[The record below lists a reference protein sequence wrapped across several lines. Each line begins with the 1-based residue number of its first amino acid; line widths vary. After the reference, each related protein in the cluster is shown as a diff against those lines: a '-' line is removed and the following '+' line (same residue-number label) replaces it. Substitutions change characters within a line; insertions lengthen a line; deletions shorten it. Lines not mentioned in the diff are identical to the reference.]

1 MPTPTPQ
8 TRPVKPGDYVYL
20 IDGSGFIFRA
30 YHALP
35 PLNRRADGLPLNAVL
50 GFCNMLNKLLRE
62 IDAGERPTHIAV
74 VFDKGGRS
82 FRSEIYQDYKATRS
96 EPPSDLVPQFGI
108 IRQAVK
114 AFAVPCIEQEG
125 FEADDLIAT
134 YARLARE
141 VGAKVRIVSSDKDLM
156 QLVDEG
162 VTLFDTMKDREIGE
176 AEVIEKFGVPPGKVI
191 DVQALAGDSIDNI
204 PGVPGIG
211 LKTGAQL
218 IIEYGDLEG
227 LLAAAHL
234 IKQPKRRE
242 SLVAHADQARLSR
255 ELVRLRRDVPLEFPL
270 EDLAV
275 GQPDPKH
282 LIGYLKALEFFAL
295 VRRVA
300 PVLGADP
307 SAIDAVEV
315 TITGWSPPEGAEAQ
329 SPRQLPANRADRP
342 SPPESKPVVRPALK
356 PIDHQAYRTLT
367 EAKALADWIEAVYQ
381 AGQLAIAVRA
391 TAPDPMAGDLVGI
404 AMAIAPGEVAYL
416 PLAHRNSTGLDLAGG
431 TLRQLPFKE
440 SLDSLRPLL
449 EDPSLLKIGHDVKSA
464 ITVLARH
471 DIAVKAVDDTMLLSY
486 VLDSGRNGH
495 ELRELARLHLGHD
508 MMSTKEILGS
518 GRSAVTFD
526 LAPLDRATA
535 HAAEEAEATLRL
547 WELLK
552 PRLGRE
558 RRAAVYETLERPLL
572 GVLSAMEQAGV
583 LVDRQML
590 SRLSGELA
598 QKAAALE
605 AEIHGLAGGPFNIGS
620 PKQLGDILFGKMQLP
635 GGRKTATGAWST
647 DSDAL
652 ETLAEQGVE
661 LARKV
666 LDWRQLTKLKSTYA
680 DALPDHI
687 NTVTGRVHTSY
698 ALASTSTGRLS
709 SVEPNL
715 QNIPVRTEEGRR
727 IRTAFVAPA
736 GTSLVS
742 ADYSQIELRVL
753 AHIADIPQL
762 RHAFAEGL
770 DIHAMTAG
778 EMFGLPVEG
787 MDPLVRRR
795 AKAINFGIIYG
806 ISAFGLAAQLGI
818 GRDEA
823 GEYIRTYFRRFPG
836 IRDYID
842 ETKKLARERG
852 YVETIFGRR
861 MHFPRIASPNPS
873 ERAFQERAAIN
884 APIQGSAADIIR
896 RAMARMPEAL
906 TKAGLQSRMLLQ
918 VHDELVFESPKDEVE
933 ATMRLASEIM
943 EKAPEPALRF
953 GVPIQVDVRAAAN
966 WEEAH

>member
-1 MPTPTPQ
+1 MPTPVA
-8 TRPVKPGDYVYL
+8 RPVKPGDYVYL

-50 GFCNMLNKLLRE
+50 GFCNMLNMLLRE
-62 IDAGERPTHIAV
+62 IDAGQRPTHIAV
-74 VFDKGGRS
+74 VFDKAARS
-82 FRSEIYQDYKATRS
+82 FRSEIYKDYKAHRPD
-96 EPPSDLVPQFGI
+96 PPADLMPQFGL

-141 VGAKVRIVSSDKDLM
+141 AGATVRIVSSDKDLM
-156 QLVDEG
+156 QLVGAG
-162 VTLFDTMKDREIGE
+162 VTLYDAMKRKDIDE
-176 AEVIEKFGVPPGKVI
+176 ANVVEKFGVTPDKVI
-191 DVQALAGDSIDNI
+191 DVQALTGDSIDNI

-211 LKTGAQL
+211 IKTGAQL
-218 IIEYGDLEG
+218 ILEFG
-227 LLAAAHL
+227 SLDSLLAAADR

-242 SLVAHADQARLSR
+242 SLLAHADQARLSR
-255 ELVRLRRDVPLEFPL
+255 ELVRLRQDVPLEFPL
-270 EDLAV
+270 ESLGV
-275 GQPDPKH
+275 GEPDPKH
-282 LIGYLKALEFFAL
+282 LLGYFKALEFRDL

-307 SAIDAVEV
+307 SAIDPIDVE
-315 TITGWSPPEGAEAQ
+315 ITGWSPPEGVAAQ
-329 SPRQLPANRADRP
+329 ASRPLPANRADRP
-342 SPPESKPVVRPALK
+342 APPEPKPLARPAVK
-356 PIDHQAYRTLT
+356 PIDRKAYRTLT
-367 EAKALADWIEAVYQ
+367 EPKALADWIEEVYET
-381 AGQLAIAVRA
+381 GQVAIAVKTTSA
-391 TAPDPMAGDLVGI
+391 DPMTGELVGL
-404 AMAIAPGEVAYL
+404 AMAIGPGNAAYL
-416 PLAHRNSTGLDLAGG
+416 PLAHRNSTGLDLSGDA
-431 TLRQLPFKE
+431 LQQLPFRE
-440 SLDSLRPLL
+440 ALAMLRPLL
-449 EDPSLLKIGHDVKSA
+449 EDPSVLKIGHDVKSA
-464 ITVLARH
+464 ITVLARY
-471 DIAVKAVDDTMLLSY
+471 DIEVTAVDDTMLLSY
-486 VLDSGRNGH
+486 VLDSGRHGH
-495 ELRELARLHLGHD
+495 EARELAKLHLGHD
-508 MMSTKEILGS
+508 PLPLKEILGS

-535 HAAEEAEATLRL
+535 HAAEEAEVTLRL
-547 WELLK
+547 WALLR
-552 PRLGRE
+552 PRLARE
-558 RRAAVYETLERPLL
+558 HRTTVYETLERPLL
-572 GVLSAMEQAGV
+572 AVLSAMERSGV

-605 AEIHGLAGGPFNIGS
+605 AEIHDLAGGPFNIGS

-687 NTVTGRVHTSY
+687 NAVTGRVHTSY

-727 IRTAFVAPA
+727 IRTAFVAPQDA
-736 GTSLVS
+736 SLVS

-762 RHAFAEGL
+762 RRAFAEGL

-778 EMFGLPVEG
+778 EMFGLAVEG

-818 GRDEA
+818 GREEA

-842 ETKKLARERG
+842 ETKRLARERG

-906 TKAGLQSRMLLQ
+906 AKAGLRSRMLMQ
-918 VHDELVFESPKDEVE
+918 VHDELVFEASKDEVE
-933 ATMRLASEIM
+933 ATMRLARNVM

-953 GVPIQVDVRAAAN
+953 GVPIQVDVRAARN

>member
-1 MPTPTPQ
+1 
-8 TRPVKPGDYVYL
+8 V
-20 IDGSGFIFRA
+20 
-30 YHALP
+30 
-35 PLNRRADGLPLNAVL
+35 
-50 GFCNMLNKLLRE
+50 
-62 IDAGERPTHIAV
+62 
-74 VFDKGGRS
+74 
-82 FRSEIYQDYKATRS
+82 
-96 EPPSDLVPQFGI
+96 
-108 IRQAVK
+108 
-114 AFAVPCIEQEG
+114 
-125 FEADDLIAT
+125 
-134 YARLARE
+134 
-141 VGAKVRIVSSDKDLM
+141 
-156 QLVDEG
+156 
-162 VTLFDTMKDREIGE
+162 
-176 AEVIEKFGVPPGKVI
+176 
-191 DVQALAGDSIDNI
+191 
-204 PGVPGIG
+204 
-211 LKTGAQL
+211 
-218 IIEYGDLEG
+218 
-227 LLAAAHL
+227 
-234 IKQPKRRE
+234 
-242 SLVAHADQARLSR
+242 
-255 ELVRLRRDVPLEFPL
+255 
-270 EDLAV
+270 
-275 GQPDPKH
+275 
-282 LIGYLKALEFFAL
+282 
-295 VRRVA
+295 
-300 PVLGADP
+300 
-307 SAIDAVEV
+307 
-315 TITGWSPPEGAEAQ
+315 
-329 SPRQLPANRADRP
+329 
-342 SPPESKPVVRPALK
+342 
-356 PIDHQAYRTLT
+356 
-367 EAKALADWIEAVYQ
+367 
-381 AGQLAIAVRA
+381 AIAVKTTSA
-391 TAPDPMAGDLVGI
+391 DPMQGELVGI
-404 AMAIAPGEVAYL
+404 AMGLAPGNAAYL
-416 PLAHRNSTGLDLAGG
+416 PLAHRNSTGLDLSGDA
-431 TLRQLPFKE
+431 LQQLPFE
-440 SLDSLRPLL
+440 EALATLRPLL
-449 EDPSLLKIGHDVKSA
+449 EDPSVLKIGHDVKSA
-464 ITVLARH
+464 ITVLARY
-471 DIAVKAVDDTMLLSY
+471 DIEVRAVDDTMLLSY
-486 VLDSGRNGH
+486 VLDSGRHGH
-495 ELRELARLHLGHD
+495 EVRELAKLHLGHD
-508 MMSTKEILGS
+508 PLTLKEILGS

-526 LAPLDRATA
+526 LVPPDRATA
-535 HAAEEAEATLRL
+535 HAAEEAEVTLRL
-547 WELLK
+547 WALLR
-552 PRLGRE
+552 PRLARE
-558 RRAAVYETLERPLL
+558 HRTTVYETLERPLL
-572 GVLSAMEQAGV
+572 AVLSAMERSGV

-605 AEIHGLAGGPFNIGS
+605 AEIHDLAGGPFNIGS

-652 ETLAEQGVE
+652 DTLAEQGVE

-680 DALPDHI
+680 DSLPDHI
-687 NTVTGRVHTSY
+687 NPATGRVHTSY

-727 IRTAFVAPA
+727 IRTAFVAPQGA
-736 GTSLVS
+736 SLVS

-762 RHAFAEGL
+762 RRAFAEGL

-842 ETKKLARERG
+842 ETKRLARERG

-906 TKAGLQSRMLLQ
+906 LRAGLRSRMLMQ
-918 VHDELVFESPKDEVE
+918 VHDELVFEASKDEVE
-933 ATMRLASEIM
+933 ATMRLARDVM

-953 GVPIQVDVRAAAN
+953 GVPIQVDVRAARN

>member
-1 MPTPTPQ
+1 MPSPHD
-8 TRPVKPGDYVYL
+8 RPVKPGDYVYL

-35 PLNRRADGLPLNAVL
+35 PLNRRSDGLPLNAVL

-62 IDAGERPTHIAV
+62 IDAGERPSHIAV
-74 VFDKGGRS
+74 VFDKPARS
-82 FRSEIYQDYKATRS
+82 FRSAIYKDYKAHRP

-114 AFAVPCIEQEG
+114 AFAVPAIEQEG

-134 YARLARE
+134 YARLARAA
-141 VGAKVRIVSSDKDLM
+141 GAKVRIVSSDKDLM
-156 QLVDEG
+156 QLVSDG

-176 AEVIEKFGVPPGKVI
+176 AEVIEKFGVPPDKVI

-218 IIEYGDLEG
+218 ILEYGDLEG
-227 LLAAAHL
+227 LLAASHL

-242 SLVAHADQARLSR
+242 SLVTHAEQARLSR
-255 ELVRLRRDVPLEFPL
+255 ELVRLRQDVPLEFPL
-270 EDLAV
+270 ETLGVAD
-275 GQPDPKH
+275 PEPKH

-307 SAIDAVEV
+307 SGIDAIAVE
-315 TITGWSPPEGAEAQ
+315 IAGWSPSEGVDQPAR
-329 SPRQLPANRADRP
+329 PLPANRADRP
-342 SPPESKPVVRPALK
+342 APPEAKPVARPAAK
-356 PIDHQAYRTLT
+356 PIDHGLYRTLSDR
-367 EAKALADWIEAVYQ
+367 KALADWIEEIHE
-381 AGQLAIAVRA
+381 AGHVAIAVKTTVA
-391 TAPDPMAGDLVGI
+391 DPMQGELVGI
-404 AMAIAPGEVAYL
+404 AMAIAPGRAAYL
-416 PLAHRNSTGLDLAGG
+416 PLAHRNSPGLDLTG
-431 TLRQLPFKE
+431 TAVPQLPFGE
-440 SLDSLRPLL
+440 VLAVLRPLL
-449 EDPSLLKIGHDVKSA
+449 EDPSVLKIGHDVKSA
-464 ITVLARH
+464 LTVLARS
-471 DIAVKAVDDTMLLSY
+471 DIALKAVDDTLLVSY
-486 VLDSGRNGH
+486 VLDSGRHGH
-495 ELRELARLHLGHD
+495 EARELAKLHLGHD
-508 MMSTKEILGS
+508 MLKPKEILGS
-518 GRSAVTFD
+518 GRSAVSFD
-526 LAPLDRATA
+526 LVPLERATDL
-535 HAAEEAEATLRL
+535 AAEEAEVTLRL
-547 WELLK
+547 WTLLR
-552 PRLGRE
+552 PRLVRE
-558 RRAAVYETLERPLL
+558 HRASVYETLERPLV
-572 GVLSAMEQAGV
+572 GVLSAMERSGV
-583 LVDRQML
+583 LVDRQVL

-605 AEIHGLAGGPFNIGS
+605 AEIHVLAGGPFNIGS

-687 NTVTGRVHTSY
+687 NPATGRVHTSY

-727 IRTAFVAPA
+727 IRTAFVAPPGA
-736 GTSLVS
+736 SLVS

-806 ISAFGLAAQLGI
+806 ISAFGLAAQLSI
-818 GRDEA
+818 GREEA

-842 ETKKLARERG
+842 ETKRLARERG

-861 MHFPRIASPNPS
+861 MHFPRIASPNHS

-896 RAMARMPEAL
+896 RAMARMPAAL
-906 TKAGLQSRMLLQ
+906 AGAGLASRMLLQ
-918 VHDELVFESPKDEVE
+918 VHDELVFESSQAEVE
-933 ATMRLASEIM
+933 ATMRLARDIM

-953 GVPIQVDVRAAAN
+953 GVPIQVDVRAARN

>member
-1 MPTPTPQ
+1 MPTPQ
-8 TRPVKPGDYVYL
+8 TRPAKPGDYVYL

-82 FRSEIYQDYKATRS
+82 YRSEIYKDYKATRT

-125 FEADDLIAT
+125 YEADDLIAT

-141 VGAKVRIVSSDKDLM
+141 AGAKVRIVSSDKDLM
-156 QLVDEG
+156 QLVGDG

-176 AEVIEKFGVPPGKVI
+176 AEVIEKFGVPPAKVI

-227 LLAAAHL
+227 LLAASHL

-242 SLVAHADQARLSR
+242 SLVTHAEQARLSR

-270 EDLAV
+270 EELAV

-307 SAIDAVEV
+307 SAIDAIDVE
-315 TITGWSPPEGAEAQ
+315 ITGWSPPEGAEA
-329 SPRQLPANRADRP
+329 PPARPLPANRADRP
-342 SPPESKPVVRPALK
+342 SPPELKPMARPAMK
-356 PIDHQAYRTLT
+356 PIDHKAYRTLT
-367 EAKALADWIEAVYQ
+367 DGKALADWIEAVYE
-381 AGQLAIAVRA
+381 AGQAAIAVKTTSA
-391 TAPDPMAGDLVGI
+391 DPMAGELVGI
-404 AMAIAPGEVAYL
+404 AMAIAPGDSAYL
-416 PLAHRNSTGLDLAGG
+416 PLAHRNSTGLDLSGAS
-431 TLRQLPFKE
+431 LQQLPFKE
-440 SLDSLRPLL
+440 ALASLRPLL

-464 ITVLARH
+464 ITVLARY

-495 ELRELARLHLGHD
+495 ELRELARLNLGHD
-508 MMSTKEILGS
+508 LMSVKEILGS

-535 HAAEEAEATLRL
+535 HAAEEAEVTFRL
-547 WELLK
+547 WAMLK

-558 RRAAVYETLERPLL
+558 RRATVYETLERPLL
-572 GVLSAMEQAGV
+572 GVLSAMERAGV

-605 AEIHGLAGGPFNIGS
+605 AEIHALAGGPFNIGS

-727 IRTAFVAPA
+727 IRTAFVAPEGA
-736 GTSLVS
+736 SLVS

-762 RHAFAEGL
+762 RRAFAEGL

-778 EMFGLPVEG
+778 EMFGLAVEG

-842 ETKKLARERG
+842 ETKRLARERG

-906 TKAGLQSRMLLQ
+906 AKAGLKSRMLLQ
-918 VHDELVFESPKDEVE
+918 VHDELVFESSKEEVE
-933 ATMRLASEIM
+933 ATMRLARDVM

-953 GVPIQVDVRAAAN
+953 GVPIQVDVRAAGN

>member
-1 MPTPTPQ
+1 MPARNA
-8 TRPVKPGDYVYL
+8 RPVKPGDYVYL

-35 PLNRRADGLPLNAVL
+35 PLNRRSDGLPLNAVL

-62 IDAGERPTHIAV
+62 IDAGQRPSHIAV
-74 VFDKGGRS
+74 VFDKARQS
-82 FRSEIYQDYKATRS
+82 FRSEIYKDYKANRTD
-96 EPPSDLVPQFGI
+96 PPSDLVHQFGL
-108 IRQAVK
+108 IRQGAN
-114 AFAVPCIEQEG
+114 AFAVPCVEQEG

-141 VGAKVRIVSSDKDLM
+141 AGAKVRIVSSDKDLM
-156 QLVDEG
+156 QLVGEG
-162 VTLFDTMKDREIGE
+162 VTLYDTMKEPGREIGE
-176 AEVIEKFGVPPGKVI
+176 AQVIEKFGVPPAKVI
-191 DVQALAGDSIDNI
+191 DVQALAGDSIDNV

-218 IIEYGDLEG
+218 ILEYGDLEG
-227 LLAAAHL
+227 LLSSVHL

-242 SLVAHADQARLSR
+242 ALVAHSDQARLSR
-255 ELVRLRRDVPLEFPL
+255 ELVRLRQDVPLEIPL
-270 EDLAV
+270 EGLGLA
-275 GQPDPKH
+275 QPDPKH
-282 LIGYLKALEFFAL
+282 LIGYFKALEFRDL

-300 PVLGADP
+300 PVLGVDP
-307 SAIDAVEV
+307 SAIDAIEVE
-315 TITGWSPPEGAEAQ
+315 IAGWSPPEGLAQ
-329 SPRQLPANRADRP
+329 PVRPLPANRADRP
-342 SPPESKPVVRPALK
+342 SPPEARPISRPAVK
-356 PIDHQAYRTLT
+356 PIDHRLYRTLS
-367 EAKALADWIEAVYQ
+367 EPKAFADWIEEIHEV
-381 AGQLAIAVRA
+381 GHVAIAVKTTSA
-391 TAPDPMAGDLVGI
+391 DPMQGDLVGL
-404 AMAIAPGEVAYL
+404 AMAIAPGSAAYL
-416 PLAHRNSTGLDLAGG
+416 PFAHRNSAGLDLSGAAVP
-431 TLRQLPFKE
+431 QLPRGE
-440 SLDSLRPLL
+440 VLAVLRPLL
-449 EDPSLLKIGHDVKSA
+449 EDPSVLKIGHDIKSA
-464 ITVLARH
+464 ITVLARY
-471 DIAVKAVDDTMLLSY
+471 DIAVKAVDDTLLVSY
-486 VLDSGRNGH
+486 VLDSGRHGH
-495 ELRELARLHLGHD
+495 EARELAKLHLGHD
-508 MMSTKEILGS
+508 MLTPKEILGS

-526 LAPLDRATA
+526 LVPLDRATA
-535 HAAEEAEATLRL
+535 QAAEEAEVSLRL
-547 WELLK
+547 WSLLK
-552 PRLGRE
+552 PRLARE
-558 RRAAVYETLERPLL
+558 HRVTVYETLERPLV
-572 GVLSAMEQAGV
+572 GVLSGMERSGV
-583 LVDRQML
+583 LVDRQVL

-605 AEIHGLAGGPFNIGS
+605 AEICDLAGGPFNIGS

-687 NTVTGRVHTSY
+687 NPATGRVHTSY

-727 IRTAFVAPA
+727 IRTAFVAPQ
-736 GTSLVS
+736 GSNLVS

-762 RHAFAEGL
+762 RRAFAEGL

-778 EMFGLPVEG
+778 EMFGLPVAG

-842 ETKKLARERG
+842 ETKRLARERG

-861 MHFPRIASPNPS
+861 MHFPRIGSPNPS

-896 RAMARMPEAL
+896 RAMTRMPAAL
-906 TKAGLQSRMLLQ
+906 AGAGLASRMLMQ
-918 VHDELVFESPKDEVE
+918 VHDELVFESSHEEVE
-933 ATMRLASEIM
+933 ATMRLAREVM

-953 GVPIQVDVRAAAN
+953 GVPIQVDVRAARN